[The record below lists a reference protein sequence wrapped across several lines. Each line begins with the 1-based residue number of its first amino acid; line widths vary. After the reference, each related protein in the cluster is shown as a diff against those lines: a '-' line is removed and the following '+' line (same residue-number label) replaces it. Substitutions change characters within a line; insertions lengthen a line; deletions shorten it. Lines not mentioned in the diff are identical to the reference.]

1 MPPVTVAV
9 AVPSANPL
17 QVMLV
22 ESKVTNSGVAKFIL
36 MVSLSVQPLASV
48 IVTLY
53 SPVALAV
60 NVWLVV
66 ASFHK

>member
-9 AVPSANPL
+9 AVPSVNSL

-22 ESKVTNSGVAKFIL
+22 ESKVTTSGVAKVTL
-36 MVSLSVQPLASV
+36 TVSLLVQPFPSV

-53 SPVALAV
+53 SPVVLAV
-60 NVWLVV
+60 KV
-66 ASFHK
+66 

>member
-9 AVPSANPL
+9 AVPSVNPL
-17 QVMLV
+17 QEILV
-22 ESKVTNSGVAKFIL
+22 ESKLTTNGVAKVTL
-36 MVSLSVQPLASV
+36 MVSLSLQPLASV

-60 NVWLVV
+60 KDWLVV